1 MQSGRE
7 VIADH
12 RANPFVELTVK
23 NPEAPGSQTRSR
35 RGLGKIAFQ
44 MWDGFSPMSG
54 SSPKKKPRHSA
65 EAKFAPFGRMGDNH
79 RPFEVRRTCIGSR
92 IDFARCAW
100 TAIVGHKQ
108 TSCSP
113 LPTARPCG
121 KVRNG
126 DNHRFSYSA
135 SRCGHRPVVWSVHV
149 PSPFPSP
156 NGIGR
161 K

>member
-12 RANPFVELTVK
+12 RANPFAELTVK

-65 EAKFAPFGRMGDNH
+65 EAKFAPFGRMGDDH
-79 RPFEVRRTCIGSR
+79 RPCDVRRTR
-92 IDFARCAW
+92 I
-100 TAIVGHKQ
+100 
-108 TSCSP
+108 
-113 LPTARPCG
+113 
-121 KVRNG
+121 
-126 DNHRFSYSA
+126 
-135 SRCGHRPVVWSVHV
+135 
-149 PSPFPSP
+149 
-156 NGIGR
+156 
-161 K
+161 